1 MAHEELKKQFKL
13 RDRVVR
19 AISKDKTIRIAAVK
33 NTHSAQ
39 DAQRRHELDFVSA
52 TLLARALTGAVLTS
66 SFLKGEERI
75 IIQFQGNG
83 PISEIYAEAMT
94 IGEARGYVNV
104 NNDLNPESMSSMR
117 DALGIGLLTLSKI
130 LYDKNE
136 PVQGIVP
143 IVKGDISSD
152 LVHYFTKSEQIPTA
166 MILDVSLTDNGLIEH
181 SGGIIVQALPGV
193 DEEVLASLEEI
204 LLNNQNICER
214 LKEDKMPEE
223 ILSEIL
229 PFEFDIIS
237 TKQTDFFCRCTKDH
251 FKSRLMT
258 LGLDNLKDMRE
269 KGQNELV
276 CRFCNEHYII
286 EDLDFEELILTAQ
299 ASIN

>member
-1 MAHEELKKQFKL
+1 MANEELKKQFKL

-33 NTHSAQ
+33 NSHSALE
-39 DAQRRHELDFVSA
+39 AQRRHNLDFVSA
-52 TLLARALTGAVLTS
+52 SLLARSLSGAVLTS

-75 IIQFQGNG
+75 IIQFQGHG
-83 PISEIYAEAMT
+83 PIAEIYAEAMNL
-94 IGEARGYVNV
+94 GESRGFV
-104 NNDLNPESMSSMR
+104 DLRENIEVENLNSMR
-117 DALGIGLLTLSKI
+117 DAIGIGLLTLSKI
-130 LYDKNE
+130 LFDKNE
-136 PVQGIVP
+136 PIRGIVP

-152 LVHYFTKSEQIPTA
+152 LVHYFTQSEQIPTA
-166 MILDVSLTDNGLIEH
+166 MLLDVSLTDNGIIEH

-193 DEEVLASLEEI
+193 EEEVLKSLEDA
-204 LLNNQNICER
+204 LLNNQDICDR
-214 LKEDKMPEE
+214 LRQDKMPEE

-229 PFEFDIIS
+229 PIEFDILS
-237 TKQTDFFCRCTKDH
+237 NKQTDFFCRCSKDH
-251 FKSRLMT
+251 FKSKLMT

-286 EDLDFEELILTAQ
+286 EDIDFEELILTAQ

>member
-1 MAHEELKKQFKL
+1 MANEELKKQFKL

-33 NTHSAQ
+33 NSHSAQ
-39 DAQRRHELDFVSA
+39 EAQRRHNLDFVSA
-52 TLLARALTGAVLTS
+52 SLLARSLSGAVLTS

-83 PISEIYAEAMT
+83 PIAEIYAEAMNL
-94 IGEARGYVNV
+94 GESRGFV
-104 NNDLNPESMSSMR
+104 DLRENIEVENLNSMR
-117 DALGIGLLTLSKI
+117 DAIGIGLLTLSKI
-130 LYDKNE
+130 LFDKNE
-136 PVQGIVP
+136 PIRGIVP

-152 LVHYFTKSEQIPTA
+152 LVHYFTQSEQIPTA
-166 MILDVSLTDNGLIEH
+166 MILDVSLSDNGIIEH

-193 DEEVLASLEEI
+193 EEEVLKSLEDA
-204 LLNNQNICER
+204 LLNNQNICDR
-214 LKEDKMPEE
+214 LRQDKMPEE

-229 PFEFDIIS
+229 PIEFDILS
-237 TKQTDFFCRCTKDH
+237 NKQTDFFCRCSKDH
-251 FKSRLMT
+251 FKSKLMT

-286 EDLDFEELILTAQ
+286 EDIDFEELILTAQ